1 MNLAPQ
7 DFIHFIKVIA
17 YNYANGDNLDTPDEM
32 YLRLEN
38 PTTKPLVIAKQGFEF
53 ISVRQ
58 MMQEQGKETPCP
70 DITFKRHYLEGS
82 ELWEPYFI
90 GNVPHEHEDFVQAWT
105 EELVLHDWF
114 LNPEVKA
121 IGEIEGC

>member
-7 DFIHFIKVIA
+7 SFIHLIKDIA
-17 YNYANGDNLDTPDEM
+17 YAYGNNLDTPDEM

-70 DITFKRHYLEGS
+70 DITFKRHYAQGVEN
-82 ELWEPYFI
+82 WEPYFWE
-90 GNVPHEHEDFVQAWT
+90 VPVEDEDFVQAWT
-105 EELVLHDWF
+105 ENLVLYDWF
-114 LNPEVKA
+114 FNPQVKVNR
-121 IGEIEGC
+121 EISVE